1 MAAVQSLTS
10 AVNGIATR
18 WRRAANA
25 STYRQELVLG
35 MLWMTPPQHSGGSK
49 VLGALSLTV
58 GRVNQVAYRLV
69 VLLICEFD
77 FISRHVLSLSLYVNN
92 TPAYVVLSVVM
103 RLSFNYIRQVNGVK
117 LADILF
123 SLLSVWL
130 YVSVRAPSPVSNGL
144 TYCLPRIVF
153 DSCVKS

>member
-10 AVNGIATR
+10 AVNGVATLR

-69 VLLICEFD
+69 FTFVC
-77 FISRHVLSLSLYVNN
+77 VCVC
-92 TPAYVVLSVVM
+92 LSVCPSM
-103 RLSFNYIRQVNGVK
+103 RTHI
-117 LADILF
+117 I
-123 SLLSVWL
+123 
-130 YVSVRAPSPVSNGL
+130 
-144 TYCLPRIVF
+144 
-153 DSCVKS
+153 